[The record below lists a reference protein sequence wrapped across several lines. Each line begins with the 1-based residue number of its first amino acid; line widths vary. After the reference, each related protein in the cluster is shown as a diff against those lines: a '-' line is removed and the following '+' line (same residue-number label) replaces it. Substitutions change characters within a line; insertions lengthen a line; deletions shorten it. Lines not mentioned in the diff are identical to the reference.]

1 MKNEYIIQGRF
12 VDGNWYLYTL
22 AGTSLEQ
29 AKKTLAEVVAGPEKY
44 KADHK
49 LYREFR
55 ILEVNSCEC
64 WWNQGTLD

>member
-1 MKNEYIIQGRF
+1 MNQEFIIQGQF

-22 AGTSLEQ
+22 AGTSLKQ
-29 AKKTLAEVVAGPEKY
+29 AKKTLERVLDNPSKY
-44 KADHK
+44 CPHHH
-49 LYREFR
+49 LYKDFR

>member
-22 AGTSLEQ
+22 AGYTLED
-29 AKKTLAEVVAGPEKY
+29 AKKTLAEVIANPAKY
-44 KADHK
+44 DPHYK